1 MANQQELQQ
10 KYQPV
15 INAIQ
20 QQGGQVQSMNLEGNQ
35 LALTAKVPSEDAKN
49 RVWDAIKSV
58 DPTYSDLKHNIT
70 VDSSLQPSRKPPSG
84 EQEYTVQSGDSLS
97 KISQHFYGNANR
109 YMEIA
114 KANNIADPNKI
125 SPGQKLKIP
134 A

>member
-15 INAIQ
+15 INTIQ
-20 QQGGQVQSMNLEGNQ
+20 QEGGQLQSLNVEGNQ
-35 LALTAKVPSEDAKN
+35 LALNATVPSEDAKN
-49 RVWDAIKSV
+49 HVWDAIKSV
-58 DPTYSDLKHNIT
+58 DSSYSDLKHNIT
-70 VDSSLQPSRKPPSG
+70 VDSSLLSKKPPSG

-97 KISQHFYGNANR
+97 KISQRFYGNANR

-125 SPGQKLKIP
+125 APGQKLKIP